1 MGMSEVNKPVASKT
15 TALESF
21 DMVARSN
28 TIIIGSKL
36 FR

>member
-1 MGMSEVNKPVASKT
+1 MGMSDVNKPVASKT

-21 DMVARSN
+21 DIVARSK
-28 TIIIGSKL
+28 TMIIGSKL